1 MLDIKYIRDNLE
13 KVKKAAKDKNRQV
26 DLDRLLELDEK
37 RRKMMGEIEVLRN
50 KRNKLSSY
58 QAIKRS
64 SNQLINTNKYQSS
77 NKPINGELTTAQ
89 REQGKRLKEEIGQ
102 LEDELNIISKEY
114 DELMLQVPNV
124 PDESVPVG
132 KDASGNIEVRKW
144 GPASPDASQGGEVP
158 KWDFTP
164 LDHIALAKKHDL
176 VDFERGVKV
185 AGQRSYFLK
194 NEAALLELAVLTYTF
209 QKLVKKGYTPLIAPS
224 LVKEFTLVGNG
235 QLPWG
240 KEEVY
245 HITKDELYLAGTAE
259 VPVTAY
265 FADEILN
272 EKDLPKKFAAY
283 SPCFRREA
291 GSYGKDTKGLYRLHQ
306 FNKVEQ
312 VIIKNNDYQTSLDL
326 HEELLTNAEEV
337 LQDLKLSYRVM
348 LMCTGDMGEPQV
360 KKYDIET
367 WMSSRNAYGETM
379 SNSFMGD
386 FQARRLN
393 IRYRSKDGKTYFAH
407 TLNNTAVASPRILIA
422 ILENYQQKDGS
433 IIIPEVLRGFVGKD
447 VIRVKG

>member
-1 MLDIKYIRDNLE
+1 MLDIKYIRENLDE
-13 KVKKAAKDKNRQV
+13 VRKATKNKNREV
-26 DLDRLLELDEK
+26 DLDWLLELDGK
-37 RRKMMGEIEVLRN
+37 RRKLMGEIEKLRG
-50 KRNKLSSY
+50 KRNINSKSEIRNPKQNSKL
-58 QAIKRS
+58 QFTIQKD
-64 SNQLINTNKYQSS
+64 
-77 NKPINGELTTAQ
+77 E
-89 REQGKRLKEEIGQ
+89 GKKLKEDIKK
-102 LEDELNIISKEY
+102 LEDELSTIKKEY
-114 DELMLQVPNV
+114 DGLMLFVPNV

-132 KDASGNIEVRKW
+132 KDSSGNIEIRKW
-144 GPASPDASQGGEVP
+144 GPVP
-158 KWDFTP
+158 KRDFTP

-176 VDFERGVKV
+176 IDFERGAKV
-185 AGQRSYFLK
+185 AGSRSYFLK

-209 QKLVKKGYTPLIAPS
+209 QKLVKKGYIPLIAPS
-224 LVKEFTLVGNG
+224 LVKEFTMIGSG
-235 QLPWG
+235 QIPWSR
-240 KEEVY
+240 EEIY
-245 HITKDELYLAGTAE
+245 HLEKQDIYLSGTAE

-265 FADEILN
+265 YSGEILF
-272 EKDLPKKFAAY
+272 EKDLPKKFVAF

-291 GSYGKDTKGLYRLHQ
+291 GSYGRDTKGLYRVHQ

-326 HEELLTNAEEV
+326 HEELLANAEEV
-337 LQDLKLSYRVM
+337 LQDLKLPYRVM

-367 WMSSRNAYGETM
+367 WMPSRNSYGETM

-393 IRYRSKDGKTYFAH
+393 IRYKAKDGKTYFCH

-433 IIIPEVLRGFVGKD
+433 IIIPEVLRAFVGKE
-447 VIRVKG
+447 VIGL